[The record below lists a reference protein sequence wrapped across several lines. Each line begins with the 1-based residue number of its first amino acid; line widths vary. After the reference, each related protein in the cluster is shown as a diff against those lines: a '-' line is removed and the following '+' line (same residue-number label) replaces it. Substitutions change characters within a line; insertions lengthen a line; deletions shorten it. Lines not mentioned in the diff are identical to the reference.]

1 MRILMLN
8 YEFPPLG
15 GGAGNA
21 TKYLLREY
29 SKRDDVKVDL
39 VTSSKGKAIVEK
51 FSKNIT
57 IYKLDV
63 GKKNV
68 HFWTFYEM
76 FKWSVKSY
84 FLVRK
89 LLKSNKYDICHC
101 WFGWPCGIIGR
112 LFKSKVPYIVALRGS
127 DVPGY
132 NPRLKVLD
140 KLVFSWISKIVWGG
154 AKRVVA
160 NSKGLKDL
168 ALKTLDCRIDVIY
181 NGVDTDEFKPSK
193 VNSKSKV
200 LRLVSTGRLIER
212 KGYKYLIRAM
222 EGIDNIKLTLIGEG
236 NQEDSL
242 KELAKGLD
250 VDFVGYVEHS
260 KIVKYYQNAD
270 VFVLPSLNE
279 GMSNSVL
286 EAMACGLPVI
296 VTDVGGTKELVK
308 GNGFVVGH
316 RDVIGLRDNIKKYKN
331 DSNLRDK
338 HAKGS
343 RKVTNKLNW
352 GSMSDKYMGVY

>member
-1 MRILMLN
+1 MLN

-39 VTSSKGKAIVEK
+39 ITSSEGKFEVEK

-63 GKKNV
+63 GKKSV
-68 HFWTFYEM
+68 HYWTSFEIL
-76 FKWSVKSY
+76 KWTVKRY

-112 LFKSKVPYIVALRGS
+112 LSGLPYIVALRGS

-132 NPRLKVLD
+132 NPRLKILD
-140 KLVFSWISKIVWGG
+140 KLVFSWISKIVWMS

-160 NSKGLKDL
+160 NSKGLKNL
-168 ALKTLDCRIDVIY
+168 ALKTLDCKIDIIY
-181 NGVDTDEFKPSK
+181 NGIDTDEFKPLIKGDSE
-193 VNSKSKV
+193 V

-212 KGYKYLIRAM
+212 KGYKYLIEAIK
-222 EGIDNIKLTLIGEG
+222 GIDNVKLTLIGEG

-250 VDFVGYVEHS
+250 IDFVGYVKHS
-260 KIVKYYQNAD
+260 EIVKYYQESD

-296 VTDVGGTKELVK
+296 VTNVGGTKELVK
-308 GNGFVVGH
+308 GNGFAVG
-316 RDVIGLRDNIKKYKN
+316 
-331 DSNLRDK
+331 
-338 HAKGS
+338 KGS
-343 RKVTNKLNW
+343 VSELKTIISKYINNKFLIKEQGLKSREMAQIICWSNIAKEYR
-352 GSMSDKYMGVY
+352 GFYCESQK